1 MATPASGT
9 ITMDNMRDE
18 ITRGT
23 GSVSM
28 SEIRTRYGGSG
39 AISFND
45 LYASEGFI
53 QTNGQT
59 STKFVTFN
67 GWHAFQGPTGSV
79 TPNESGGTVVIVSS
93 APGSRIYANY
103 QIPGQA
109 NSTLVLSNTS
119 GGATLSSGWSG
130 SDVVRWVCGNTSR
143 TMVNQTAT
151 TVTWT
156 GLTMPTSGQL
166 HNLVKF

>member
-1 MATPASGT
+1 MATPASGA
-9 ITMDNMRDE
+9 ISMLNMRSE

-23 GSVSM
+23 GAISM
-28 SEIRTRYGGSG
+28 SEVRTRYGGSG
-39 AISFND
+39 AISFNE
-45 LYASEGFI
+45 LYASEGFV

-93 APGSRIYANY
+93 APGSRIYANF
-103 QIPGQA
+103 QVSGQTN
-109 NSTLVLSNTS
+109 NSLILSNTS
-119 GGATLSSGWSG
+119 GGATLSSGWTG
-130 SDVVRWVCGNTSR
+130 TDIIRMVCGNTARSI
-143 TMVNQTAT
+143 VSQAT
-151 TVTWT
+151 TSVSWQ
-156 GLTMPTSGQL
+156 GLTMPSSGQL